1 MEEKIWLVDKVHS
14 SIEFSIRHMMISTVR
29 GKFKE
34 FDGEIWGN
42 PDDFSSLKAHFTIKV
57 ASIDTGTADRDNH
70 LRSDEI
76 LAMDKYPTVEYT
88 VKKVTGSADEV
99 KITGDLR
106 IKGITKEV
114 VFKGEYGGKIKD
126 PYGNDRFGLTASA
139 TINRADFDVKWN
151 MVLEGGGLMLG
162 DKVNLYLQLEAYS
175 PAATKQEAAS
185 Q

>member
-1 MEEKIWLVDKVHS
+1 MEDKTWLVDKVHS
-14 SIEFSIRHMMISTVR
+14 SVEFSIRHMMISTVR

-34 FDGEIWGN
+34 FDAEISGN
-42 PDDFSSLKAHFTIKV
+42 PDDFSSLKAHFIIKV
-57 ASIDTGTADRDNH
+57 ASIDTGTPDRDNH

-76 LAMDKYPTVEYT
+76 LAMGKYPTVEYT
-88 VKKVTGSADEV
+88 LKKVNGSADDLR
-99 KITGDLR
+99 ITGDLR

-139 TINRADFDVKWN
+139 TINRTDFGVKWN
-151 MVLEGGGLMLG
+151 MVLEGGGVMLG

-175 PAATKQEAAS
+175 PAAKKQEAAP